1 MTLIDK
7 DIRALIQMGVLRNAD
22 ETRVGSVAYDLRAAY
37 YTQPDGTHAD
47 ALQLAPVGSVF
58 VACEERIDLPGDL
71 IGRVALRNGSI
82 RAGLTLDAP
91 VYQPG
96 HKTRVFF
103 RITNMS
109 GKPVQLEKGAGL
121 ASIMFERLERTPA
134 QVYGGRFQNE
144 FDL

>member
-22 ETRVGSVAYDLRAAY
+22 ETRVGSVAYDLRSAY
-37 YTQPDGTHAD
+37 YARTDGTRAD
-47 ALQLAPVGSVF
+47 VLPSGESVF

-109 GKPVQLEKGAGL
+109 SKPVRLEKGAGL
-121 ASIMFERLERTPA
+121 ASIMFERLERAPA

>member
-1 MTLIDK
+1 MTLIDR
-7 DIRALIQMGVLRNAD
+7 DIYALIASGVLRNAD
-22 ETRVGSVAYDLRAAY
+22 AKNVGGIAYDLRTAY
-37 YTQPDGTHAD
+37 YTQPDGIRAD
-47 ALQLAPVGSVF
+47 ALQLAPGESAF
-58 VACEERIDLPGDL
+58 VASEERIYLPGNL
-71 IGRVALRNGSI
+71 IGRVILRNGGI
-82 RAGLTLDAP
+82 RAGLMLDAP

-134 QVYGGRFQNE
+134 QVYDGRFQNE